1 MKGDNNPIK
10 PEKQP
15 NNKKRKKILA
25 WISIILIALFCV
37 IGFYINNLYSAVAKG
52 QDSTVGKSSLR
63 KEQVDV
69 KKEPFTILL
78 IGADQYNAK
87 EEFKE
92 GWRPDVIML
101 AVVNPEKKQVKMVSI
116 PRDTYFQIHG
126 TKTKTKINASA
137 ASLYTNKNGLTSINS
152 VRETVQDFFYR
163 KIPIDYYAKINF
175 SGFMAL
181 VDQVGGI
188 DVEVPYDFKTQTFGG
203 KYIQFQKGKQHLN
216 GEEALAFVRQ
226 RKLDPEGDIGRNKR
240 QQQSIRQV
248 LNKMISFQ
256 SLTQF
261 TNITKV
267 IGDNFQYS
275 FEVSDIL
282 PLMSIYADISKEN
295 NQTIKL
301 YNYFKAIPGH
311 GDCQIVPIRERK
323 RVVAELLKA
332 MDKPYN
338 TADLEYDPKNPYQKI
353 KPKQSIGTSTETI
366 NKQTPSSS
374 ITIQ

>member
-1 MKGDNNPIK
+1 MHGENNPIK

-15 NNKKRKKILA
+15 NKKKRKKILA
-25 WISIILIALFCV
+25 WVSIILITLFCI

-63 KEQVDV
+63 EEQVDV
-69 KKEPFTILL
+69 KKDPFTILL

-87 EEFKE
+87 EESTE
-92 GWRPDVIML
+92 GWRPDVMML
-101 AVVNPEKKQVKMVSI
+101 AVVNPEKQSIKMVSI

-137 ASLYTNKNGLTSINS
+137 ASLYTNKNGLTPINS
-152 VRETVQDFFYR
+152 VRETVQDFFNR
-163 KIPIDYYAKINF
+163 EIPVDYYAKINF

-188 DVEVPYDFKTQTFGG
+188 DVEVPYDFKMKTFGG
-203 KYIQFQKGKQHLN
+203 KYIHFKKGQQHLN
-216 GEEALAFVRQ
+216 GEEALVFVRQ
-226 RKLDPEGDIGRNKR
+226 RKLDTEGDIGRNKR
-240 QQQSIRQV
+240 QQQAIRQV
-248 LNKMISFQ
+248 LDNMISFQ

-261 TNITKV
+261 TDITKV

-275 FEVSDIL
+275 FAVSDIL
-282 PLMSIYADISKEN
+282 PLMDIYADISKDN

-301 YNYFKAIPGH
+301 NNYFKAIPGH
-311 GDCQIVPIRERK
+311 GDCQIVPDGERK

-338 TADLEYDPKNPYQKI
+338 EADLTYEFDYDPKNPYHKK
-353 KPKQSIGTSTETI
+353 KPTQSIENT
-366 NKQTPSSS
+366 KDK
-374 ITIQ
+374 